1 MAKRNSFLQIVSITF
16 SIVFIVL
23 IVRIKR
29 ENASLKVMEF
39 LHRLKFLWKWYAKHR
54 RLNCSYKP
62 PLDLHGICRS
72 KRFELCQ
79 SMLVASRVC
88 RLGLVLS
95 WLTVWLFLCD
105 CQHLLET
112 FFHKGN
118 FFLAI
123 NQAPVFSRDVREK
136 QALLVV
142 ACLSEVINYF
152 LYFVVH
158 GYYYR
163 DKRAEV
169 KG

>member
-1 MAKRNSFLQIVSITF
+1 MAKRNSFLQIVSIMF
-16 SIVFIVL
+16 SSVFIVL
-23 IVRIKR
+23 IVRIQR

-72 KRFELCQ
+72 ERFQLCQ

-95 WLTVWLFLCD
+95 WLTVWLFLCG
-105 CQHLLET
+105 CQDLLEV
-112 FFHKGN
+112 FFHEGN
-118 FFLAI
+118 FFIAV
-123 NQAPVFSRDVREK
+123 NQAPIFSRDVRK
-136 QALLVV
+136 KFALLVV
-142 ACLSEVINYF
+142 AHLREVINCF

-163 DKRAEV
+163 DKRGEV
-169 KG
+169 KR